1 VGADQQGLVF
11 DSSVLDYER
20 GRTAWPDAVVEGI
33 DAEEVLDLAAG
44 TGKLTRLLVKRFAR
58 VTAVEPLPSMRTLG
72 AELVPEATWLEGTAE
87 AIPLDDA
94 STDAAFVAEAFHW
107 FDSKRA
113 SEELAR
119 VLRSGAPLRILFT
132 TWNGSFDP
140 GMPPE
145 AKKAFAVVARRT
157 GPAGGAKMETGA
169 WKDGLT
175 AAAFAPLTEW
185 RVGFVHVTDR
195 SGMISYYLSIS
206 SIAARPQAERDT
218 LREGLE
224 SLVSQGDQHLSLTA
238 LVYDTHRL

>member
-1 VGADQQGLVF
+1 MGADQQGLVF

-20 GRTAWPDAVVEGI
+20 GRTTWPDAVVEGI

-44 TGKLTRLLVKRFAR
+44 TGKPTRLLVKRFAR

-72 AELVPEATWLEGTAE
+72 AELLPEATWVEGTAE
-87 AIPLDDA
+87 AIPLGDA

-107 FDSKRA
+107 FDSERA
-113 SEELAR
+113 SDELAR
-119 VLRSGAPLRILFT
+119 VLRPDAPLRILFT

-140 GMPPE
+140 GMPPK
-145 AKKAFAVVARRT
+145 AKEAFATVARRT

-175 AAAFAPLTEW
+175 IAAFAPLTEQ
-185 RVGFVHVTDR
+185 RIDFDHVTDR

-206 SIAARPQAERDT
+206 SIAARPKAERDA
-218 LREGLE
+218 LREELE
-224 SLVSQGDQHLSLTA
+224 SVVSEGAQHLSLTA
-238 LVYDTHRL
+238 LVYDTHRV